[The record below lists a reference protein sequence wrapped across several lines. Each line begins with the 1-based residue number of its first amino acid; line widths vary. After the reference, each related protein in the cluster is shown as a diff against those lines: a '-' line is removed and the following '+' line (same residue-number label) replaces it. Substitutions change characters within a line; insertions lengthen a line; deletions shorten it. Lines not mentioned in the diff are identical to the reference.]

1 MTAEPLRKGSSNAA
15 TETGATSAEASAPAA
30 PREPA
35 PPAPPPGASGY
46 FAAVRPHRQ
55 VREARPS
62 GRRLAALSVIALGIV
77 FGDIGTSPLYAL
89 RQCFDPEYGLEAS
102 QLNVYGV
109 LSLIVWL
116 LIVVVSIKYI
126 VFIMRADNRGE
137 GGILALLAL
146 LLQQE
151 RRAADR
157 RRRVFLIS
165 LGLFG
170 AALLYGDGIIT
181 PAISV
186 LSAVEGVQV
195 VHPHIAESMIVI
207 VALVILL
214 ALFVSQ
220 RFGTTRLGGAFG
232 PMMALWFVSIGVL
245 GAIEIVREPRV
256 LLALN
261 PFYGLQFFMEN
272 GKTGFLVLGA
282 VVLAVTGAEALY
294 ADMGHFGKRP
304 IRLAWFGLVFP
315 ALLLN
320 YFGQGALV
328 LRDPSASANPF
339 FLLAPTALL
348 WPLVVVAT
356 IATVIASQALISGA
370 FSLTQ
375 QSVQLGYSPRVT
387 IIHTSHSEVGQIY
400 IPEINNALMIGCLL
414 LVVAFRNST
423 SLGAAYGIAV
433 TGTMAITSVLFY
445 VVARSRW
452 NWSLAHIGTLTAAF
466 LFVDVSLLCANAIKF
481 EHGGWVPVAI
491 AIGVFTLMSTWKK
504 GRMMLNDVLHAG
516 SLPLS
521 LFLDDVERRKPPRVA
536 GTAVFMTSSAEGV
549 PVVLLHH
556 LKHNKVLHEQVVL
569 MSILSEEVPEVPE
582 DERVSVERL
591 EQGFYRV
598 TAHYGFMET
607 PDVPEVL
614 TLAKAQ
620 GLRARALDT
629 TFYLGREQIIIADR
643 KRRGR
648 EASPRPGVRRAPAPE
663 EGAPR
668 PMRLARWRKRL
679 FVVMVRNARSATE
692 FFGIPPNRVVELGA
706 QVEF

>member
-1 MTAEPLRKGSSNAA
+1 MTAEPLRKGGIRTA
-15 TETGATSAEASAPAA
+15 AEASPTTAPEAA
-30 PREPA
+30 VPATPKEPA
-35 PPAPPPGASGY
+35 PGASGF
-46 FAAVRPHRQ
+46 FAAVRPHRPGP
-55 VREARPS
+55 EARPS
-62 GRRLAALSVIALGIV
+62 GRRLGALSLIALGIV

-116 LIVVVSIKYI
+116 LIIVVSLKYI

-157 RRRVFLIS
+157 RRRVLLIS

-170 AALLYGDGIIT
+170 ASLLYGDGIIT

-195 VHPHIAESMIVI
+195 VHPHIAESVIVI
-207 VALVILL
+207 AAMAVLFL
-214 ALFVSQ
+214 LFVSQ
-220 RFGTTRLGGAFG
+220 RFGTARLGGAFG
-232 PMMALWFVSIGVL
+232 PLMALWFVTIGVL
-245 GAIEIVREPRV
+245 GSIEILREPRV

-261 PFYGLQFFMEN
+261 PWYGVQFFGAN
-272 GKTGFLVLGA
+272 GRTGFLVLGA

-328 LRDPSASANPF
+328 LRDPSTASNPF
-339 FLLAPTALL
+339 FLLAPTNAML
-348 WPLVVVAT
+348 WPLVIIAT

-400 IPEINNALMIGCLL
+400 IPEINNALMVGCLL
-414 LVVAFRNST
+414 LVVAFRT
-423 SLGAAYGIAV
+423 SNALGAAYGIAV
-433 TGTMAITSVLFY
+433 TGTMAITSLLFY

-452 NWSLAHIGTLTAAF
+452 NWSLAHIGSLTAAF
-466 LFVDVSLLCANAIKF
+466 LFVDVALLCANAVKF
-481 EHGGWVPVAI
+481 RYGGWVPVAI
-491 AIGVFTLMSTWKK
+491 AIMVFTLMSTWKK
-504 GRMMLNDVLHAG
+504 GRVMLNEILHSG
-516 SLPLS
+516 SLPLT
-521 LFLDDVERRKPPRVA
+521 LFLDDVERRKPPRVS

-569 MSILSEEVPEVPE
+569 MSILSEEVPEVNE
-582 DERVSVERL
+582 EERVTVERL

-598 TAHYGFMET
+598 TARYGFMET

-614 TLAKAQ
+614 TIAKAQ

-643 KRRGR
+643 ARRGR
-648 EASPRPGVRRAPAPE
+648 EASPRPGVRRAPEPS

-679 FVVMVRNARSATE
+679 FVVMTRNARSATE